1 MPTINEAITQLGQVI
16 DDGLAEGAIR
26 RDAGLDLQNLVRNLR
41 VSLTS
46 GTADIDRE
54 VEQLRTKVAIRANE
68 GAITFAYAD
77 EIDSALDQL
86 AGAAT

>member
-1 MPTINEAITQLGQVI
+1 MA
-16 DDGLAEGAIR
+16 LA
-26 RDAGLDLQNLVRNLR
+26 
-41 VSLTS
+41 S

-54 VEQLRTKVAIRANE
+54 VEQLRSKVAIRATE